1 MARQP
6 ALMRFDSASGD
17 YQFLRCGADGFTI
30 VGRGDVQRN
39 GCVLRLT
46 GARVKV
52 EINHCPIAPL
62 DRGPAIVRVTAL
74 GPTFVINDRNDN
86 NSDCVCR

>member
-62 DRGPAIVRVTAL
+62 DRGPAIVRVTPL